1 MSEQHI
7 LIVKKKKKSYMSSD
21 SRTEWLDVQNI
32 LIVEKQLQEWLL
44 KK

>member
-7 LIVKKKKKSYMSSD
+7 LIVKKKKSYMSSD